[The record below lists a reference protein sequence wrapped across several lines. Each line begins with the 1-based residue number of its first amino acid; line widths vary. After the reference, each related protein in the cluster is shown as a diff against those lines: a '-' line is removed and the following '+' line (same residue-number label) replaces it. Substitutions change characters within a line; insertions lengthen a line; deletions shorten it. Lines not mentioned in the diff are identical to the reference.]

1 MAAWKDGMST
11 NEARFNDAYAVLVSE
26 CKVIEDYVRRE
37 GIRTVLEFGPGRSTL
52 MFAAAGCEVWT
63 AECNECWFNHY
74 RQLFADESAIQIVR
88 FENVPLI
95 QIPELEGKR
104 FDLAFVDSPAG
115 HEFPPGMS
123 SRLNSCEFAALY
135 TDRLLLHDAERAGE
149 QATIAKVQNA
159 GWRIDS
165 TWERARCVLLR
176 R

>member
-1 MAAWKDGMST
+1 MPA

-37 GIRTVLEFGPGRSTL
+37 GIRSVLEFGPGRSTL

-63 AECNECWFNHY
+63 AECNEDWLDHY
-74 RQLFADESAIQIVR
+74 RQLFADEPAIHIVP
-88 FENVPLI
+88 FENIPSI
-95 QIPELEGKR
+95 RIPELEGKR
-104 FDLAFVDSPAG
+104 FDLAFIDSPTG

-123 SRLNSCEFAALY
+123 SRLNSCGFAGQHA
-135 TDRLLLHDAERAGE
+135 DRLLLHDAERAGE
-149 QATIAKVQNA
+149 QATIAKMQDA

-165 TWERARCVLLR
+165 TWEGARCVLLR